1 MAFESYPQ
9 LIIGLF
15 IWQGLQIKEI
25 LNFVSISVSAASA
38 VYGMGDLL
46 AFHVNYHAARAP
58 FSLTICGMLAT
69 FVDTLLRA
77 FFMAYT
83 FSIVKAWGLLILP
96 LYFGMMSIAICV
108 RKKKLSINK
117 YDLSGIIMSFGCSA
131 VEDKKVDY
139 NLR

>member
-46 AFHVNYHAARAP
+46 AFHVHFEETKRNTGFGNCRTP
-58 FSLTICGMLAT
+58 FLLTIYGMLAT
-69 FVDTLLRA
+69 GVDTLLRA
-77 FFMAYT
+77 FFMAYS

-96 LYFGMMSIAICV
+96 IYFGIMSIAICV
-108 RKKKLSINK
+108 KKKKLSINK
-117 YDLSGIIMSFGCSA
+117 FDLSGIIMSFGS
-131 VEDKKVDY
+131 
-139 NLR
+139 R